1 MADDLQ
7 KSVNQLD
14 KDLSNSWMELSERV
28 RTLAADLKLKTAGTE
43 IGAEAEHLS
52 TQAALLCDHVSK
64 LHEDVTDLVEN
75 IETRVPLIGSEG
87 AQPAKTAVD
96 EIERETIQIQRESHE
111 LRNDFK
117 DILKALFMWKDDP
130 EERIKE
136 KKS

>member
-52 TQAALLCDHVSK
+52 TQAALLCDHV
-64 LHEDVTDLVEN
+64 
-75 IETRVPLIGSEG
+75 
-87 AQPAKTAVD
+87 
-96 EIERETIQIQRESHE
+96 
-111 LRNDFK
+111 
-117 DILKALFMWKDDP
+117 
-130 EERIKE
+130 
-136 KKS
+136 

>member
-1 MADDLQ
+1 M
-7 KSVNQLD
+7 
-14 KDLSNSWMELSERV
+14 
-28 RTLAADLKLKTAGTE
+28 
-43 IGAEAEHLS
+43 
-52 TQAALLCDHVSK
+52 
-64 LHEDVTDLVEN
+64 VEN